1 MSWKID
7 NIDFKDYGVGVIKSS
22 GVLDMPKIV
31 DESTDWLDLNG
42 KDYWQDAADVKYQ
55 DREISLNCWIKAAG
69 YEGFK
74 TKVAAFYAAL
84 MAPGERTLTTVY
96 GNEIEH
102 VTVQQAIQMVRKT
115 AYVSSLQIGMFALRL
130 TVAGDLNFFQL
141 NISRYYTYNI
151 IATVLTTDL
160 KVQKTLQGDTYATFS
175 FETNQKLDIRF
186 FDDININSSGIS
198 TDRFYIETEPE
209 FKKVA
214 DNKYVYSIRANHM
227 GNWLSHS
234 QFLNDL
240 GESDFSYFANLDEII
255 VLVLNNHG
263 RDYFTR
269 KFFKGT
275 IETTERR
282 LHKFS
287 GENCLSVL
295 RRLCTEYKLEYEFES
310 LHETQW
316 EFNINVKTQIANDK
330 AIALEY
336 GKGKGLYEITR
347 GEMLA
352 DELCTV
358 LHAYGATRNLKPD
371 YRAGLRRLSFTG
383 NPLSQNY
390 GFDYPAG
397 DWGVHA
403 KTIFFDEIFPRRTG
417 AVTSYLQKL
426 PAALTDSEKY
436 AHPEGIF
443 KITDSTLDFDINAY
457 LLGGLSAKVVMKTGD
472 LAGMQFEINR
482 YDNDTKEIYIIPF
495 KDERGDLYPTGV
507 LTIQA
512 GNEYTL
518 IDIDQPAS
526 YIVLAEAELAAA
538 AAEYLTAHCL
548 PKYPY
553 RALIHPAFVKAQVQP
568 FGFEVGDRVPFLA
581 TEYGLNGP
589 LRISALVY
597 DAFKGTYDLTLSE
610 IVQVSKRKQ
619 TDMRLEAIE
628 RALGDAKKDTV
639 EATRK
644 DQETTNELRNRIL
657 DPTDDKLNADRNVRI
672 ESIDPGMLSLDAGVP
687 QWSVKDALIET
698 NVDGDEDK
706 IVVGG
711 GVLIISNFYT
721 LGRYAIQKLKEALL
735 EYDPTRTWIIN
746 ETIINLPTKEA
757 YFIYGKLTLAEGS
770 TVCEI
775 LAYPEH
781 KEVKLTIGYLYY
793 KLGSISSG
801 EEAPV

>member
-1 MSWKID
+1 MSWKLDTIE
-7 NIDFKDYGVGVIKSS
+7 FKTYGVTVAKSS
-22 GVLDMPKIV
+22 GVLDMPRIV
-31 DESTDWLDLNG
+31 DVSTDWLDQDG
-42 KDYWQDAADVKYQ
+42 RDYWQDAADVKYQ
-55 DREISLNCWIKAAG
+55 DREIVLNCWIKAIG
-69 YEGFK
+69 YEDFK

-84 MAPGERTLTTVY
+84 VAPGERTLTTVF

-102 VTVQQAIQMVRKT
+102 VTVQQSIQMVRKSQ
-115 AYVSSLQIGMFALRL
+115 YVKSLQIGTFTLRL

-160 KVQKTLQGDTYATFS
+160 KVQKTLQGDYYATFS

-240 GESDFSYFANLDEII
+240 GEADFSYFANLDEII
-255 VLVLNNHG
+255 VLLLNNHG
-263 RDYFTR
+263 RDYFAR

-275 IETTERR
+275 IETTDRR

-316 EFNINVKTQIANDK
+316 EFNINIKTQIANDK
-330 AIALEY
+330 AIVLEY

-371 YRAGLRRLSFTG
+371 YRSGLRRLSFAG
-383 NPLSQNY
+383 NPLKQNA

-403 KTIFFDEIFPRRTG
+403 KTIFFDDIFPRRTA

-426 PAALTDSEKY
+426 PAELTDSEKY
-436 AHPEGIF
+436 AHPEGMF
-443 KITDSTLDFDINAY
+443 KITDTTIDFDINTY
-457 LLGGLSAKVVMKTGD
+457 LLGGLSAKVKMQTGD
-472 LAGMQFEINR
+472 LAGFEFEISR
-482 YDNDTKEIYIIPF
+482 YDNDTKEIYLIPF
-495 KDERGDLYPTGV
+495 KDERGDLYPTAA
-507 LTIQA
+507 LTIKA
-512 GNEYTL
+512 GNTYTL

-526 YIVLAEAELAAA
+526 YVTLAETELETAS
-538 AAEYLTAHCL
+538 AEYLAAHCV

-553 RALIHPAFVKAQVQP
+553 RAIVHPAFVKAQVQP

-581 TEYGLNGP
+581 AEYGLDGP
-589 LRISALVY
+589 LRISSLVY
-597 DAFKGTYDLTLSE
+597 DVFKGTYDLTLSE

-628 RALGDAKKDTV
+628 RALGDAKKDTT

-644 DQETTNELRNRIL
+644 DQETTNELRNRLL
-657 DPTDDKLNADRNVRI
+657 DPTDDKLNTERNIRRR
-672 ESIDPGMLSLDAGVP
+672 SIDPGMMAPDVVLPYSLNE
-687 QWSVKDALIET
+687 ALVET
-698 NVDGDEDK
+698 NVDDIANRVRIGSGAI
-706 IVVGG
+706 IV
-711 GVLIISNFYT
+711 SNYNT
-721 LGRYAIQKLKEALL
+721 LDRYAIQKLKDANQ
-735 EYDPTRTWIIN
+735 EYDPTRSWNIA
-746 ETIINLPTKEA
+746 ETTINLPDNDGHFLYVKVP
-757 YFIYGKLTLAEGS
+757 LAE
-770 TVCEI
+770 
-775 LAYPEH
+775 A
-781 KEVKLTIGYLYY
+781 
-793 KLGSISSG
+793 
-801 EEAPV
+801 